1 MRLSQYEI
9 ESIKVSAGRHFG
21 AEVQVF
27 LFGSRVDDSA
37 HGGDIDLFIKA
48 ESDRLNSRNRIAF
61 ITDLIMRVGE
71 RRIDVVLDNEKRE
84 TEQFFKTIEK
94 TAVKLC

>member
-9 ESIKVSAGRHFG
+9 ESIKASAGRHFG
-21 AEVQVF
+21 SEVQVF

-37 HGGDIDLFIKA
+37 RGGDIDLFIKA
-48 ESDRLNSRNRIAF
+48 ETVMLNSRNKIAF
-61 ITDLIMRVGE
+61 ISDLVMKIGE
-71 RRIDVVLDNEKRE
+71 RRVDVVLDNEKRE
-84 TEQFFKTIEK
+84 KEQFFKTIEK